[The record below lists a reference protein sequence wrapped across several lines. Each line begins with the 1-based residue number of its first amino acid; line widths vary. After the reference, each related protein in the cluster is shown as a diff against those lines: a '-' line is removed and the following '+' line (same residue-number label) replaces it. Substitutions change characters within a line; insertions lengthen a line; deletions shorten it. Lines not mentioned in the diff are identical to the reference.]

1 MLRLALGW
9 VLNAVALLLVAYLLP
24 SVHVASFGSALIAA
38 LVLGFVNLLVRP
50 VLVLLTLP
58 ATVFTLGAFYFVLNG
73 LLFWMVGSILKGFE
87 VGGFWA
93 GVFGGLLYGVIAWIL
108 SQMLLPRHRPP
119 PPPPPPP
126 GGRVFEGRVI
136 DHD

>member
-1 MLRLALGW
+1 MLRLLLNW
-9 VLNAVALLLVAYLLP
+9 VLNAVALLVVAYVLP

-38 LVLGFVNLLVRP
+38 LVLGFVNVLVRP

-58 ATVFTLGAFYFVLNG
+58 ATVLSFGLFYFVLNG
-73 LLFWMVGSILKGFE
+73 LLFWAVGSILRGFE

-93 GVFGGLLYGVIAWIL
+93 GVFGGVLYGVIAWAL
-108 SQMLLPRHRPP
+108 SQLLMPR

-126 GGRVFEGRVI
+126 GGRVLEGQVI
-136 DHD
+136 GDE